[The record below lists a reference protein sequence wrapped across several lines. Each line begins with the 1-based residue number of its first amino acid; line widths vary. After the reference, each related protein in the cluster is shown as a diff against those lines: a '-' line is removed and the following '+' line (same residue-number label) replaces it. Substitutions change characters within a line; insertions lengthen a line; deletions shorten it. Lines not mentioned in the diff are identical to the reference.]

1 MKRKIL
7 EKEQLFGT
15 IPSPQSGAKSDFIKN
30 RISMANQFDPDFWS
44 ATFNAIEDAVSILDS
59 DFRFIRSNKAMQKFA
74 GLPDGDLVGKH
85 CYEILHQTEMPI
97 HECPV
102 KKMQKSGQRETT
114 ELQLTGRWY
123 EVTADPMFDSNAG
136 IIGAIH
142 ILRDVTSRRKAEEK
156 LKEREKKVSQKL
168 EFILSPE
175 LNIENLEL
183 ADVINS
189 EEVQKIME
197 DFYRVSGL
205 CIGIVDLSGKVL
217 VANGWQDI
225 CTRFHRVNP
234 DTCKNCNESDT
245 ILSLPDPNGAS
256 PYKSYK
262 CKNNMW
268 DISTPIIVGGKHLGN
283 IFIGQFLYEGETPDY
298 DYFRNQAKKYGFDE
312 HEYIAALDKV
322 PRLTHETID
331 AVMSF
336 YSRLSAL
343 ISNLSY
349 TNLKLAK
356 TIEERDR
363 AVSQLESNYSLLR
376 MAGKAAK
383 FGGWSLDISK
393 KIVTW
398 SEEVA
403 AIHDLPEGYSPTLAE
418 GIDFYTPEW
427 KARIEEV
434 VALCVEK
441 GVPYDEELEIYT
453 AKGKRIWVRTIG
465 EPVYDKNGRICEVNG
480 AFQNIQ
486 ERKVLEAAYRESEGL
501 LNLFMKHTP
510 VYTYIKEVTPDK
522 STVVRA
528 SENFSEMI
536 GIPGSK
542 MQGKN
547 MFELF
552 PEEFARKMT
561 NDDWEVITAGKV
573 LILDE
578 ELNDRNYT
586 TIKFPIPSEKK
597 KLLAGFS
604 IDDTERKQIE
614 REVKRINSLL
624 SATLE
629 ATVNGIVVIRKSK
642 LVSTHNNRFIELWQ
656 IPEDIMETG
665 NYRFVIERILAQL
678 NEPQKFLDRI
688 GELLISDDQVS
699 FDTVELT
706 DGRIFEYYSHAQI
719 IDGEVFGRV
728 FGFLD
733 VTKRKEAE
741 KTLLENEIRLKE
753 LNATKDRLFSIIAH
767 DLRNPFNSILGF
779 SNLIVNLIQ
788 EKDYAEI
795 ERYAQIIQES
805 SEQALDLLQNLLE
818 WSRAQVGRLSFD
830 PANVDLVALVNLSA
844 ELLSSSAMQKS
855 ISIVL
860 QTPVN
865 LVVYADKAM
874 INTVLRNLIS
884 NAIKF
889 SFPGGLIEISLE
901 VKGDQAVFSICDDG
915 MGIDS
920 DDVGKL
926 FRKDKIYSTFG
937 TQREKGTGL
946 GLLLCKEFIDIHNGK
961 IWVESEK
968 DKGSKFYFSIPLL
981 SI

>member
-1 MKRKIL
+1 MKRRIL
-7 EKEQLFGT
+7 EKEHESGT
-15 IPSPQSGAKSDFIKN
+15 IPFSPPGAKSDFKKS
-30 RISMANQFDPDFWS
+30 RLSKTNQFNPDFWS
-44 ATFNAIEDAVSILDS
+44 VTFNAIEDAVSILDS
-59 DFRFIRSNKAMQKFA
+59 DFRFIRFNKAMQKFT
-74 GLPDGDLVGKH
+74 GLPDCDLVGKH
-85 CYEILHQTEMPI
+85 CYEIFHQTDAPR

-102 KKMQKSGQRETT
+102 KKMQKTGQRETA
-114 ELQLTGRWY
+114 ELWLGDRCY
-123 EVTADPMFDSNAG
+123 DVTADPMFDSNNN
-136 IIGAIH
+136 IVGAIH
-142 ILRDVTSRRKAEEK
+142 ILRDTTERKAAEER
-156 LKEREKKVSQKL
+156 LKEREKKISQKL

-205 CIGIVDLSGKVL
+205 CIGIVDMDGNVL

-234 DTCKNCNESDT
+234 ETCKNCKESDT
-245 ILSLPDPNGAS
+245 ILSMPDT
-256 PYKSYK
+256 KSSSRFKAYK

-268 DISTPIIVGGKHLGN
+268 DISTPIFVGGKHLGN
-283 IFIGQFLYEGETPDY
+283 IFIGQFFYEGETPDY
-298 DYFRNQAKKYGFDE
+298 NYFREQAKRYSFDE
-312 HEYIAALDKV
+312 QEYIAALNKV

-336 YSRLSAL
+336 YSRLSTL

-349 TNLKLAK
+349 INLKLAK
-356 TIEERDR
+356 TIEQRDR
-363 AVSQLESNYSLLR
+363 AVNQLKSNYSLLR

-383 FGGWSLDISK
+383 FGGWSIDIAK
-393 KIVTW
+393 KVVTW
-398 SEEVA
+398 SDEVA
-403 AIHDLPEGYSPTLAE
+403 AIHDLPEGYSPTLDE
-418 GIDFYTPEW
+418 GISFYASEW
-427 KARIEEV
+427 KAKIEEI
-434 VALCVEK
+434 VALCIEK
-441 GVPYDEELEIYT
+441 GVPYDEELEIIT

-465 EPVYDKNGRICEVNG
+465 EPVYDKKGKVCKVNG
-480 AFQNIQ
+480 AFQNIH
-486 ERKVLEAAYRESEGL
+486 ERKKLEEALRESKEL
-501 LNLFMKHTP
+501 LTLFMKYTP
-510 VYTYIKEVTPDK
+510 VYTFIKEVTPTQ

-528 SENFSEMI
+528 SENFKDMI
-536 GIPGSK
+536 GIPGSQ
-542 MQGKN
+542 MEGKN

-561 NDDWEVITAGKV
+561 ADDWETITAGKILV
-573 LILDE
+573 LDE
-578 ELNDRNYT
+578 DLNGRNYT
-586 TIKFPIPSEKK
+586 TIKFPIPAEKK

-614 REVKRINSLL
+614 REIKRINSLL

-629 ATVNGIVVIRKSK
+629 ATENGIVVIRNSK
-642 LVSTHNNRFIELWQ
+642 LVSTHNKRFTQLWQ
-656 IPEDIMETG
+656 IPESVMETE
-665 NYRFVIERILAQL
+665 NYEVIIAHILEKL
-678 NEPQKFLDRI
+678 REPQKFQDRLEDLLAGDGPGSI
-688 GELLISDDQVS
+688 DVIELK
-699 FDTVELT
+699 

-719 IDGEVFGRV
+719 MDGEIFGRV
-728 FGFLD
+728 WSFLD

-741 KTLLENEIRLKE
+741 RTLKENEIRLSE
-753 LNATKDRLFSIIAH
+753 LNATKDRLFSIVAH

-788 EKDYAEI
+788 ERDYAEI
-795 ERYAQIIQES
+795 ERYAQIIQDS

-818 WSRAQVGRLSFD
+818 WSRAQVGRLSFN
-830 PANVDLVALVNLSA
+830 PENVDLVTQIDLVA

-860 QTPVN
+860 QMPASLFVF
-865 LVVYADKAM
+865 ADKAM
-874 INTVLRNLIS
+874 VSTIMRNLIS

-889 SFPGGLIEISLE
+889 SFPGGLIEISAKKE
-901 VKGDQAVFSICDDG
+901 DDQVVVSVCDYG
-915 MGIDS
+915 VGIET
-920 DDVGKL
+920 DDIGKL

-946 GLLLCKEFIDIHNGK
+946 GLLLCREFIDIHNGK

-968 DKGSKFYFSIPLL
+968 DKGSKFCFSIPML